1 MDPNFNYT
9 QTTVAC
15 PTAPNAAPMTM
26 DVMRPMIRDIFTD
39 YPTEEP
45 MLSQEFTSAASIFKG
60 NDVIQSDDLR
70 RNIRFGQRLTVTV
83 LKDQNP
89 LSLYGSSEIE
99 YDDIDACHDQISLA
113 CSVNCISTTPEFQR
127 LEIAFDHE
135 YTYGVRACAKDTQ
148 FWDFDLY
155 YRQYRLSKGG
165 YEFGRELDAWNTFV
179 DGIIAAPA
187 TTVDIKVAENHAT
200 QYWANLGSV
209 AANARMEIATAY
221 QYMVNAYRDFNPLV
235 VMPYELA
242 GELILSVENPYN
254 LNLSQTRVNTYEAW
268 NIPGYEQNAA
278 VAAILGIPDASRV
291 LVMKRSPWM
300 AAQGCNRFPLWND
313 DMTKQY
319 VAIFDPRVLYD
330 FEIPGFHLDIR
341 PYDCDKLV
349 EGQIETVYVAMGITF
364 PQYGMILEFDQTSHS
379 GTGGDTNATAIAF
392 AENEAEVNVD
402 ATVDVEF
409 TLTPANATTP
419 VVLTSSNPE
428 VATVARGEGNK
439 ATITGVAAGTAA
451 ITATAGN
458 VNSTVVVTVAAA

>member
-15 PTAPNAAPMTM
+15 PTTPNAAPM
-26 DVMRPMIRDIFTD
+26 DLKVMRPLIREIFTD
-39 YPTEEP
+39 RYTDEP
-45 MLSQEFTSAASIFKG
+45 MLQAEFTSAASIFKG
-60 NDVIQSDDLR
+60 NDVIQSQDLL
-70 RNIRFGQRLTVTV
+70 RNIRFGQKLTVSV
-83 LKDQNP
+83 MKDQNP
-89 LSLYGSSEIE
+89 LSLYSSKEIE
-99 YDDIDACHDQISLA
+99 YDDIDACHEQIDLA
-113 CSVNCISTTPEFQR
+113 CSVDCISTTPEFQR
-127 LEIAFDHE
+127 LEIVFDHE
-135 YTYGVRACAKDTQ
+135 YVYGVRACAKDTQ

-165 YEFGRELDAWNTFV
+165 YEFGRELDAWNTMV
-179 DGIIAAPA
+179 QGIIAAPA

-200 QYWANLGSV
+200 QYWPNLGSV
-209 AANARMEIATAY
+209 AANARMEIMTAY
-221 QYMVNAYRDFNPLV
+221 QYMVNAYAGFNPLI
-235 VMPYELA
+235 VMSPELA
-242 GELILSVENPYN
+242 TELILSVENPYN
-254 LNLSQTRVNTYEAW
+254 LNLSQTMANTFEAW
-268 NIPGYEQNAA
+268 AIPGYQQNAA
-278 VAAILGIPDASRV
+278 VATILGLPDSSNV
-291 LVMKRSPWM
+291 VIMKRSPWM
-300 AAQGCNRFPLWND
+300 AAQGCVKYPLWSQ

-319 VAIFDPRVLYD
+319 VAIFDPRVMYD
-330 FEIPGFHLDIR
+330 FSIPGIRLDIE

-349 EGQIETVYVAMGITF
+349 QGQIETEYVAMGITF